1 VTPYFKGLHLTLA
14 SHHPGGG
21 AGSWKMALKEW
32 AFYLQEAV
40 ELGKLSE
47 AEALSMTQAAL
58 EPTEPEPWEGQACR
72 PTPPPKLLPAP
83 PKLIMAIPR
92 LIENVKALGILFDT
106 ELPSQDLLRS
116 GSAQV
121 YTILY
126 GFADA
131 SGSGFESTVLVEGGI
146 RYQIGFWGSDLD
158 EESSNY
164 REFENVVDA
173 LRAEAAVGNL
183 RNSLLSSAPT
193 TQR

>member
-1 VTPYFKGLHLTLA
+1 
-14 SHHPGGG
+14 
-21 AGSWKMALKEW
+21 
-32 AFYLQEAV
+32 
-40 ELGKLSE
+40 
-47 AEALSMTQAAL
+47 
-58 EPTEPEPWEGQACR
+58 
-72 PTPPPKLLPAP
+72 
-83 PKLIMAIPR
+83 MAIPR